1 MKKENFPERLFNI
14 LGFFIL
20 LVASILS
27 FVLDPCP
34 TTIIPFPKISVPFI
48 NSFCALFC
56 VYLIFTVLT
65 EL

>member
-27 FVLDPCP
+27 FILSILVASGLYYSIHMIKEANDE
-34 TTIIPFPKISVPFI
+34 TKKIQK
-48 NSFCALFC
+48 
-56 VYLIFTVLT
+56 
-65 EL
+65 